1 MKKCWGWYFP
11 RIAKL
16 LDQEEI
22 REVHQDNVY
31 TGVCQPVLVLRS
43 QAFFISLF
51 PASPAPKVQDEMQV
65 AKICRA
71 DKRRAMMLYH
81 LLKVFI

>member
-1 MKKCWGWYFP
+1 MKKCWGWYIP

-43 QAFFISLF
+43 QAFFISFCPPLR
-51 PASPAPKVQDEMQV
+51 PPKSTRRNTSC
-65 AKICRA
+65 KICRA
-71 DKRRAMMLYH
+71 DKRRAMML
-81 LLKVFI
+81 